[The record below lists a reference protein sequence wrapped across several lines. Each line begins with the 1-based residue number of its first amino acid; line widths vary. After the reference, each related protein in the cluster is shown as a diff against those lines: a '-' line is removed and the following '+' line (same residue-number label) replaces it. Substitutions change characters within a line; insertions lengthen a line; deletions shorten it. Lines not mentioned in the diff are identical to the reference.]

1 MNNSR
6 RSFLKVA
13 GLSVFALSSGVAGLA
28 NAAQVA
34 PGRYER
40 GANALH
46 AKRWAMVIDTRAFK
60 SAEEYKPII
69 EACHSFHN
77 VPKIPGKQEVKWMW
91 LDNYD
96 HAFPDDLSEHQKP
109 SLLQAQFPLLCNH
122 CTNPPCVRVCP
133 TQATYKMEDGI
144 VAMDYHRCIGCRFCM
159 AGCPYGARSFNFVD
173 PRKYLSDPV
182 PNPTFPT
189 RMIGVVEKCTFC
201 AERLAVG
208 KMPACVEASGG
219 RILFGDLD
227 DPSSSVRKALADNF
241 SIRRKPNLGTQ
252 PGVYY
257 LIEGERPCSK
267 NCLPARSATTRGC
280 CSCSSSLPS
289 AALPTCSSSRK
300 ASPSPA

>member
-1 MNNSR
+1 MNTSR

-13 GLSVFALSSGVAGLA
+13 GLSAFALSSGMAGLA
-28 NAAQVA
+28 GTAGAARAQIA
-34 PGRYER
+34 PGRYEK
-40 GANALH
+40 GEHALT
-46 AKRWAMVIDTRAFK
+46 AKRWAMVIDTRLFRGP
-60 SAEEYKPII
+60 EDYEPLI
-69 EACHSFHN
+69 EACHKVHN
-77 VPKIPGKQEVKWMW
+77 VPHIPGNQDIKWFW
-91 LDNYD
+91 LDKYD
-96 HAFPDDLSEHQKP
+96 HVFPDDMNAHINDKTR
-109 SLLQAQFPLLCNH
+109 QASYPLLCNH

-133 TQATYKMEDGI
+133 TQATYRMEDGI

-208 KMPACVEASGG
+208 QMPACVEAAGG
-219 RILFGDLD
+219 KILFGDLE
-227 DPSSSVRKALADNF
+227 DPNSTVRQALAANY

-257 LIEGERPCSK
+257 LI
-267 NCLPARSATTRGC
+267 
-280 CSCSSSLPS
+280 
-289 AALPTCSSSRK
+289 
-300 ASPSPA
+300 

>member
-1 MNNSR
+1 MNTSR

-13 GLSVFALSSGVAGLA
+13 GLSAFALSSGMAGLA
-28 NAAQVA
+28 GTAGAARAQIA

-40 GANALH
+40 GENALT
-46 AKRWAMVIDTRAFK
+46 AKRWAMVIDTRQFRGPEDYEAL
-60 SAEEYKPII
+60 I
-69 EACHSFHN
+69 EACHKVHN
-77 VPKIPGKQEVKWMW
+77 VPHIPGNQNIKWFW
-91 LDNYD
+91 LDKYD
-96 HAFPDDLSEHQKP
+96 RVFPDDMNAHINDKTR
-109 SLLQAQFPLLCNH
+109 QADYPLLCNH

-133 TQATYKMEDGI
+133 TQATYRMEDGI

-182 PNPTFPT
+182 PNQTFPT

-219 RILFGDLD
+219 KILFGDLE
-227 DPSSSVRKALADNF
+227 DPNSTVRQALAANY

-257 LIEGERPCSK
+257 LI
-267 NCLPARSATTRGC
+267 
-280 CSCSSSLPS
+280 
-289 AALPTCSSSRK
+289 
-300 ASPSPA
+300 

>member
-28 NAAQVA
+28 HAQVA

-40 GANALH
+40 GADALK
-46 AKRWAMVIDTRAFK
+46 AKRWAMVIDTSAFT
-60 SAEEYKPII
+60 SAEDYTPII
-69 EACHSFHN
+69 EACHTVHN
-77 VPKIPGKQEVKWMW
+77 VPAIPGRQEIKWLW
-91 LDNYD
+91 LDTYD

-109 SLLQAQFPLLCNH
+109 ALLQAQFPLLCNH

-173 PRKYLSDPV
+173 PRKHLPDPA
-182 PNPTFPT
+182 PNPAFPT

-219 RILFGDLD
+219 RILFGDLE
-227 DPSSSVRKALADNF
+227 DPSSSVRKALAANF

-257 LIEGERPCSK
+257 LI
-267 NCLPARSATTRGC
+267 
-280 CSCSSSLPS
+280 
-289 AALPTCSSSRK
+289 
-300 ASPSPA
+300 

>member
-6 RSFLKVA
+6 RHFLKVA
-13 GLSVFALSSGVAGLA
+13 GISACALSAGLA
-28 NAAQVA
+28 GVAQAQAGSYEPNAQ
-34 PGRYER
+34 G
-40 GANALH
+40 LK
-46 AKRWAMVIDTRAFK
+46 AKRWAMVIDTRKFT
-60 SAEEYKPII
+60 SAEDYKPLI
-69 EACHSFHN
+69 EACHKAHN
-77 VPKIPGKQEVKWMW
+77 VPDVPGNQNIKWMW
-91 LDNYD
+91 LDKYD
-96 HAFPDDLSEHQKP
+96 RVFTDDMN
-109 SLLQAQFPLLCNH
+109 AQLPEKFKKGMFPLLCNH

-133 TQATYKMEDGI
+133 TQATYKMADGI

-219 RILFGDLD
+219 KILFGDLE
-227 DPSSSVRKALADNF
+227 DPNSTVRQALAANY

-257 LIEGERPCSK
+257 LI
-267 NCLPARSATTRGC
+267 
-280 CSCSSSLPS
+280 
-289 AALPTCSSSRK
+289 
-300 ASPSPA
+300 